1 MNGRTDDTTPPVYVF
16 DTNVIIKHLNDENSV
31 LWKGKRFISVITEIE
46 VLAKPHMQTE
56 TEQEALRFLKSF
68 SIIPL
73 SDAVKHE
80 AIRIRREGSP
90 RLKLPDAIIAATAV
104 VFEAQLITAD
114 EKLRSLVWPG
124 FSAALPSLQIA
135 DSE

>member
-1 MNGRTDDTTPPVYVF
+1 MNGRTDDTAPPAYVF
-16 DTNVIIKHLNDENSV
+16 DTNV
-31 LWKGKRFISVITEIE
+31 
-46 VLAKPHMQTE
+46 
-56 TEQEALRFLKSF
+56 
-68 SIIPL
+68 
-73 SDAVKHE
+73 
-80 AIRIRREGSP
+80 
-90 RLKLPDAIIAATAV
+90 IIAATAV